1 MDLGVREGAALTA
14 SQLSVAA
21 NTMAHSCFCGWGCA
35 VTTCPLPSGGIQ
47 PTSVDRWVRGLFR
60 GLKLFMFCS
69 FSYTLVNKT
78 DQYMVSHVLQIINR
92 HIALPFW
99 SRLEWAILT
108 NPLNFTEGPWSWLRW
123 RDCFWSYWVIS
134 QWVSAHISDSYSNI
148 SRSYCDTESCFCF
161 YFYFFLGDIFFPRT
175 TCWITFYFKWVWQH
189 FPEKGTIH
197 QLKQTKLYLF
207 KSNPGITVEQSE
219 VIIVSLKSIL
229 SKQQT
234 PLMNLFA
241 SVLSTSK
248 TGLWPST
255 ISFIRLIWNALSS
268 AVAALA
274 VDTYWALG
282 ADPVRVR

>member
-1 MDLGVREGAALTA
+1 MDLGVREGVALTA

-60 GLKLFMFCS
+60 GLKLFVFCS

-123 RDCFWSYWVIS
+123 RDCFWSYWVMS

-219 VIIVSLKSIL
+219 VIYCIVKVNPIKTANATNESVCSYALN
-229 SKQQT
+229 QQDR
-234 PLMNLFA
+234 
-241 SVLSTSK
+241 
-248 TGLWPST
+248 
-255 ISFIRLIWNALSS
+255 I
-268 AVAALA
+268 VAF
-274 VDTYWALG
+274 
-282 ADPVRVR
+282 